1 VPQAMRESGKPSP
14 SSALTTASSR
24 KQASFLTIE
33 SRNGP
38 SGRSPDSSFAGRM
51 RKGWPWLPVLR
62 NTRRL
67 GRPSPGCCFPRRLSH
82 KPNRLYEFDNGRFC
96 WPRESRPGGTSG
108 SFANQMVQPKT
119 VTLWQTYKKS
129 TTTLVCATASARSRT
144 RDDGAQMPGLSAMQ
158 ARGVGRRRVPFQ
170 LAARAGVISRNYLR
184 VFNGIWRGATP
195 WPGFAPSS
203 GVDRGYCRRDP

>member
-1 VPQAMRESGKPSP
+1 VHRGVRGTSHFLSQRATTGAHSRHATN
-14 SSALTTASSR
+14 SSARLARSG
-24 KQASFLTIE
+24 ASFRGVAIVRRRRSARLRRRQC
-33 SRNGP
+33 SRQPRAARAPGF
-38 SGRSPDSSFAGRM
+38 GRKRALGAGR
-51 RKGWPWLPVLR
+51 VSAE
-62 NTRRL
+62 TR
-67 GRPSPGCCFPRRLSH
+67 
-82 KPNRLYEFDNGRFC
+82 
-96 WPRESRPGGTSG
+96 SRIHAGAQAHPAHRS
-108 SFANQMVQPKT
+108 AQKQQPPADPK
-119 VTLWQTYKKS
+119 
-129 TTTLVCATASARSRT
+129 SARSRT